1 MNEVTEFFDKVELE
15 KINEQNKLLK
25 AETSAKTDL
34 LNYLST
40 AIKSSTKSDEIEN
53 LLETSILERLQD
65 EEVIR
70 EIPTGT
76 LLKGLLELKR
86 LKIERET
93 GILAVLT
100 QKGFVINQQFNNGKQ
115 SESEKDSKVKK
126 EEEPVSKEDF
136 ESAKKIYDLLQ
147 NIKDAEIEEQ

>member
-40 AIKSSTKSDEIEN
+40 AIKSSTKADEIEN
-53 LLETSILERLQD
+53 LLETSILDRLQD

-115 SESEKDSKVKK
+115 SESEKDTKVKK
-126 EEEPVSKEDF
+126 EESVSKEDF

>member
-25 AETSAKTDL
+25 AEASAKTDL

-115 SESEKDSKVKK
+115 SESEKDTKVKK
-126 EEEPVSKEDF
+126 EESVSKEEF
-136 ESAKKIYDLLQ
+136 QSAKKIYDLLQ

>member
-115 SESEKDSKVKK
+115 SESEKDTKVKK
-126 EEEPVSKEDF
+126 EESVSKEEF
-136 ESAKKIYDLLQ
+136 QSAKKIYDLLQ

>member
-25 AETSAKTDL
+25 AEASAKTDL

-100 QKGFVINQQFNNGKQ
+100 
-115 SESEKDSKVKK
+115 
-126 EEEPVSKEDF
+126 
-136 ESAKKIYDLLQ
+136 L
-147 NIKDAEIEEQ
+147 

>member
-115 SESEKDSKVKK
+115 SESEKDTKVKK
-126 EEEPVSKEDF
+126 EESVSKEDF

>member
-115 SESEKDSKVKK
+115 SESEKDTKVKK
-126 EEEPVSKEDF
+126 EESVSKEDF

-147 NIKDAEIEEQ
+147 NIKDAEIEERQ

>member
-115 SESEKDSKVKK
+115 SESEKDTKVKK
-126 EEEPVSKEDF
+126 EESVSKEEF
-136 ESAKKIYDLLQ
+136 QSAKKIYDLLQ
-147 NIKDAEIEEQ
+147 GIKDAEIEEQ